1 MNDVTGSFSNFVQK
15 DFLTFLGDLHNLGLF
30 GLALRQREGEGRE
43 GAKVEFSG
51 VFQDGLSG
59 IQLNIEN
66 GFCLWSAKFQVCK
79 VDKPCCKISLVVVR
93 CVRVRHLKLKI
104 ESVKFSCSV
113 VLYV

>member
-1 MNDVTGSFSNFVQK
+1 MNDLTGSFSNLLQK

-30 GLALRQREGEGRE
+30 GLALRQREG
-43 GAKVEFSG
+43 AKVEVSG

-113 VLYV
+113 ECVNR